1 MTFNRP
7 LLALS
12 LAIPLTLSVT
22 GSASA
27 FGFSDLNPL
36 KIAKGAV
43 KEVKKA
49 TKTVSKTVEKGA
61 KSAGKTVERGAK
73 SIGRAAESVGQDA
86 IKTAKAAPKAYMNVA
101 KPVGVAVSKYYHAAG
116 KIIENTPLKVFKPL
130 ADDVAKAAR
139 TKEAKIGAAVG
150 VGLLTAG
157 GGTAALLHSGGTAAG
172 AGAMTAYYGKQVY
185 VKGRAVAK
193 DYRQHGMKKAS
204 DTFMTAYQ
212 QRRKEVKDMQD
223 YSRR

>member
-1 MTFNRP
+1 MTFHRP
-7 LLALS
+7 ILVLS
-12 LAIPLTLSVT
+12 LAIPLTLAVT
-22 GSASA
+22 VPASA
-27 FGFSDLNPL
+27 FGFSDLNPV

-49 TKTVSKTVEKGA
+49 TKTVSRTAEKGA
-61 KSAGKTVERGAK
+61 KAVGRTVERGAK
-73 SIGRAAESVGQDA
+73 GIGRAAESVGQDA
-86 IKTAKAAPKAYMNVA
+86 VKTAKAAPKAYMKVA

-116 KIIENTPLKVFKPL
+116 KVIENTPLKVFKPL
-130 ADDVAKAAR
+130 ADDVSKAAR

-185 VKGRAVAK
+185 AKGRAVAN
-193 DYRQHGMKKAS
+193 DYRQHGMKKAR
-204 DTFMTAYQ
+204 DTFMTAYE
-212 QRRKEVKDMQD
+212 QRQKEIRGMQD